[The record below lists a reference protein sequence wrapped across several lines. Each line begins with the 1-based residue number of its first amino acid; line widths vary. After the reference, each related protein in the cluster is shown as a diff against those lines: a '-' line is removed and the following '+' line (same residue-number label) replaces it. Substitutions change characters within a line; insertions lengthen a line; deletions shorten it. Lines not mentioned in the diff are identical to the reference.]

1 MCWAFPRLP
10 APLPRLVDQFSQ
22 SIAGGPP
29 HSAGPGVAAAEAA
42 TQALLS
48 SLSRRLEVA
57 GIVRTDLSGKEI
69 PLWRTA
75 PRVVSVVLIPG
86 IGSIQV
92 IENSL
97 DDIRIF
103 NA

>member
-1 MCWAFPRLP
+1 M
-10 APLPRLVDQFSQ
+10 
-22 SIAGGPP
+22 
-29 HSAGPGVAAAEAA
+29 
-42 TQALLS
+42 
-48 SLSRRLEVA
+48 A

-75 PRVVSVVLIPG
+75 PRVVNVVLIPG
-86 IGSIQV
+86 TGLIQV

-97 DDIRIF
+97 DDIRTF